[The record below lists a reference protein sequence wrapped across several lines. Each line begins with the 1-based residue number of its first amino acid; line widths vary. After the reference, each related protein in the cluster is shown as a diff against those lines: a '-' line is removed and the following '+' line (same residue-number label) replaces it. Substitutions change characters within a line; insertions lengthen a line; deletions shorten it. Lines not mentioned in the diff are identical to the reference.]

1 MLTEV
6 THAERDLA
14 DQRLTCGQHVIGFDP
29 HSADGNE
36 SSFLDALQHARE
48 QVWMFLFQP
57 RILLGGTHRV
67 REIRILVH
75 QGKHVGHRAG
85 HFTVGFTHGP
95 QPCGIDMRMADR
107 DMMDDAGICGFG

>member
-1 MLTEV
+1 MPN
-6 THAERDLA
+6 ASG

-67 REIRILVH
+67 REIRMHSSIRASTLDTVRATLRW
-75 QGKHVGHRAG
+75 VSRTGHSHAES
-85 HFTVGFTHGP
+85 
-95 QPCGIDMRMADR
+95 
-107 DMMDDAGICGFG
+107 ICAWPTAT

>member
-1 MLTEV
+1 MPNVIWRISDSPVGSMLSDS
-6 THAERDLA
+6 THIPP
-14 DQRLTCGQHVIGFDP
+14 T
-29 HSADGNE
+29 GNE

-48 QVWMFLFQP
+48 QVWMFLFHP

-85 HFTVGFTHGP
+85 HFTVGFAHGS